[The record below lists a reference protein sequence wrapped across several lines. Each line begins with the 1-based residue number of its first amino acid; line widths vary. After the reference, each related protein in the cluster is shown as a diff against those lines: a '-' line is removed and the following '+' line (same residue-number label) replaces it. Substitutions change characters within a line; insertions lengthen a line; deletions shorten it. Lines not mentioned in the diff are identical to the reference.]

1 MRGLKYAA
9 AVVAAGAGGAAAT
22 GRSVASWYP
31 SLRKPAWAA
40 YAAALK
46 VEIWRQNRS

>member
-22 GRSVASWYP
+22 GRSIASW
-31 SLRKPAWAA
+31 
-40 YAAALK
+40 
-46 VEIWRQNRS
+46 